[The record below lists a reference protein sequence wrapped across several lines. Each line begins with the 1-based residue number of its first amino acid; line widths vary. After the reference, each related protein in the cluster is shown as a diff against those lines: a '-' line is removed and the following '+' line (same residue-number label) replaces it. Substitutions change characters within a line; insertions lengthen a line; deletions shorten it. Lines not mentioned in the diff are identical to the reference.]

1 MAQFGVGIGIG
12 IGAGRSFVAASRWW
26 VSGLEVLGLGVIVAA
41 VAYATG
47 AGIAILVQ
55 NGP

>member
-1 MAQFGVGIGIG
+1 MAQFGIGIG
-12 IGAGRSFVAASRWW
+12 IGAGRSFATASRWW